1 MQEIKITRAE
11 QRKEKP
17 DSSKLVFGKY
27 MTDHM
32 FVVDYDEGQG
42 WHDARIVPY
51 APLQIDPA
59 AKVLHY
65 AQEIFEGLKA
75 YRTADGSIQLFRPM
89 DNVRRLN
96 LSCERIALPEVPEDL
111 ALAGITELVKLDQ
124 EWVPYEKDTSLYI
137 RPFVIGL
144 DPTLG
149 VHTSHHC
156 QYIVI
161 VCPVGAYYP
170 RDWPHQDLYRG
181 PGRPRRSGRHRHGQD
196 RRQLRRLLRAG
207 NRAEQKGYTQVLWL
221 DGVHRKYIEEVGS
234 MNVMFKVT
242 GKILTPDLNG
252 SVLDGITRRSCIQLL
267 KDWGYEVEE
276 RRISAEELFQAAEN
290 GTLEEAWGTGTA
302 AVVSPIGEL
311 AEGDE
316 KVTVSNN
323 QIGPVTQKLYDE
335 LTGIQWGR
343 VPDPPRL
350 DHEAV
355 SRFFFKLKGRPGGA
369 ALEPFFSDAGSAGLF
384 YSFMGDRT
392 APRSPGPV
400 PPSPPSWR
408 TPPRCRW

>member
-170 RDWPHQDLYRG
+170 EGLAPTKIYIEDQDVRAVRGGRSSPSRGRD
-181 PGRPRRSGRHRHGQD
+181 
-196 RRQLRRLLRAG
+196 LLSQ
-207 NRAEQKGYTQVLWL
+207 QKG
-221 DGVHRKYIEEVGS
+221 
-234 MNVMFKVT
+234 
-242 GKILTPDLNG
+242 
-252 SVLDGITRRSCIQLL
+252 
-267 KDWGYEVEE
+267 
-276 RRISAEELFQAAEN
+276 
-290 GTLEEAWGTGTA
+290 
-302 AVVSPIGEL
+302 
-311 AEGDE
+311 
-316 KVTVSNN
+316 
-323 QIGPVTQKLYDE
+323 
-335 LTGIQWGR
+335 
-343 VPDPPRL
+343 PP
-350 DHEAV
+350 V
-355 SRFFFKLKGRPGGA
+355 SRTFFTPHSRA
-369 ALEPFFSDAGSAGLF
+369 
-384 YSFMGDRT
+384 
-392 APRSPGPV
+392 V
-400 PPSPPSWR
+400 PPYQRGDW
-408 TPPRCRW
+408 

>member
-1 MQEIKITRAE
+1 MQEIKITRA
-11 QRKEKP
+11 QTLKEKP
-17 DSSKLVFGKY
+17 DSSTLVFGKS

-32 FVVDYDEGQG
+32 FIVDYDAGQG
-42 WHDARIVPY
+42 WHDPRIVPY

-75 YRTADGSIQLFRPM
+75 YRTEDGSIQLFRPL
-89 DNVRRLN
+89 DNVRRMN
-96 LSCERIALPEVPEDL
+96 ASAERMALPQIPEDL
-111 ALAGITELVKLDQ
+111 ALAGITELVKVEQD
-124 EWVPYEKDTSLYI
+124 WVPHEKDTSLYI
-137 RPFVIGL
+137 RPFMVGL
-144 DPTLG
+144 DAALG
-149 VHTSHHC
+149 VHSSHHC

-170 RDWPHQDLYRG
+170 EGLDPVKIYVEDQDVRAVKGGTGTAKTGGNYAA
-181 PGRPRRSGRHRHGQD
+181 S
-196 RRQLRRLLRAG
+196 LRAG
-207 NRAEQKGYTQVLWL
+207 DRAEAQGYSQVLWL

-234 MNVMFKVT
+234 MNVMFKVA

-276 RRISAEELFQAAEN
+276 RRISAEELFEAAEK
-290 GTLEEAWGTGTA
+290 GELEEAWGTGTA

-311 AEGDE
+311 AEGDK

-323 QIGPVTQKLYDE
+323 QIGPVTQRLYDE

-343 VPDPPRL
+343 LPDP
-350 DHEAV
+350 HGWTV
-355 SRFFFKLKGRPGGA
+355 K
-369 ALEPFFSDAGSAGLF
+369 
-384 YSFMGDRT
+384 
-392 APRSPGPV
+392 V
-400 PPSPPSWR
+400 
-408 TPPRCRW
+408 C